1 MTTNTHAENILALNR
16 MLVDAENSAY
26 ACELELAAAE
36 AELLQ
41 LREVVVRQKET
52 IEAQNHAAVCAHQE
66 YRRVVAERDA
76 LVARLM
82 GAPVVWTP
90 EGSRN

>member
-1 MTTNTHAENILALNR
+1 MRDIAEVLGDEPHVVLAR
-16 MLVDAENSAY
+16 FP
-26 ACELELAAAE
+26 
-36 AELLQ
+36 AEL
-41 LREVVVRQKET
+41 
-52 IEAQNHAAVCAHQE
+52 IEARATIAEQQQLVSAQQHAAVCAHQE

-82 GAPVVWTP
+82 GAVVVWTP

>member
-1 MTTNTHAENILALNR
+1 MITEAERVLTLNR
-16 MLVDAENSAY
+16 MVQDAENSAY
-26 ACELELAAAE
+26 AAELELAAAE
-36 AELLQ
+36 VELQQ
-41 LREVVVRQKET
+41 LRETVASQQQT
-52 IEAQNHAAVCAHQE
+52 IEAQQHAAVCAHQE